1 MAKINDLPLLSN
13 PTEDMYCLVGKDDL
27 KKVPWSA
34 IMGQIGSPYIATTV
48 AGMTDKTRVYVYQ
61 GSESGYT
68 SGNWYYWNG
77 SAWTS
82 GGTYNSAVVDTDKTL
97 TQSDKAADSAVV
109 GQEIG
114 QLKESLEIEKKHTET
129 EYTEETINLE
139 IAEGQ
144 AISISGDIYNSA
156 YARWGKAEIDEL
168 CHIKVSGRSQQN
180 KDYPLIMYFD
190 SNDKLLGTDC
200 GDGTAK
206 NYVDVELTTP
216 AKTSYVKINGAQG
229 TSTSVNPKL
238 IALSQID
245 LKTFLDNKI
254 NNPLYG
260 KKIVCIGDSIV
271 KGQGYDGDTKGNKS
285 YVDIIA
291 ERNNMTCINYAVSG
305 ATIMSGS
312 NKTVFHICDNIEIMD
327 KDADYIVVGGGY
339 NDHIYKGTIG
349 IMTGDYTT
357 EISNKARIIGGA
369 EYMCRKLLERYEGKK
384 ILFVFSHK
392 IKDTPYTKINDY
404 NNGSHTM
411 TEVHDAI
418 ESVLKKYSIPYCDLY
433 NTSCFNTAI
442 ESYLKYTANNDGT
455 HPTKEGYEKFYV
467 GQVETR
473 LKML

>member
-34 IMGQIGSPYIATTV
+34 IMGQIGAPYIATTV

-114 QLKESLEIEKKHTET
+114 QLKESLELEKEHTKT
-129 EYTEETINLE
+129 EFEENEVELE
-139 IAEGQ
+139 ITEGE
-144 AISISGDIYNSA
+144 AISTKGEKYSSA
-156 YARWGKAEIDEL
+156 YARWGMAIIGGM
-168 CHIKVSGRSQQN
+168 CRIKVSGHSQQN
-180 KDYPLIMYFD
+180 KTFPLIMYYD
-190 SNDKLLGTDC
+190 TNDNLLGSDG
-200 GDGTAK
+200 GDGSAK
-206 NYVDVELTTP
+206 NYVDYELTTP
-216 AKTSYVKINGAQG
+216 YNTAYVKINGAQG

-238 IALSQID
+238 IKLTQIN
-245 LKTFLDNKI
+245 LKTFLINKI

-271 KGQGYDGDTKGNKS
+271 KGQGYNGDTKGNKS

-291 ERNNMTCINYAVSG
+291 EKNNMTCINYAVSG

-312 NKTVFHICDNIEIMD
+312 NETVFHICDNIEKMD
-327 KDADYIVVGGGY
+327 ADADYIVVGGGY

-349 IMTGDYTT
+349 TMTEDYTT
-357 EISNKARIIGGA
+357 EIINKARIIGGT
-369 EYMCRKLLERYEGKK
+369 EYMSRKLLERYGGKK

-433 NTSCFNTAI
+433 NTSCFNTALSLI
-442 ESYLKYTANNDGT
+442 
-455 HPTKEGYEKFYV
+455 HI
-467 GQVETR
+467 
-473 LKML
+473 